1 MTTPAFGS
9 VTWFQIGSADLAATK
24 SFYTELFDWSF
35 EVDTDADADA
45 RYAQVT
51 THPTGGLFDTR
62 GEVPN
67 HAIFYVLIEDTAK
80 TVAEAEQRGAKVLVP
95 PKTTPAGLVFSDLL
109 DPQGN
114 HFGVF
119 TPSALYRACL

>member
-1 MTTPAFGS
+1 MTAPAFGS
-9 VTWFQIGSADLAATK
+9 VTWFQIGSEDPAATR

-35 EVDTDADADA
+35 EVDTNDDTEG

-51 THPTGGLFDTR
+51 TPGASHPTGGLFDTR

-67 HAIFYVLIEDTAK
+67 HAIFYVLVEDTAK
-80 TVAEAEQRGAKVLVP
+80 TVAAAEKRGAKVLVP

-119 TPSALYRACL
+119 TPPAA